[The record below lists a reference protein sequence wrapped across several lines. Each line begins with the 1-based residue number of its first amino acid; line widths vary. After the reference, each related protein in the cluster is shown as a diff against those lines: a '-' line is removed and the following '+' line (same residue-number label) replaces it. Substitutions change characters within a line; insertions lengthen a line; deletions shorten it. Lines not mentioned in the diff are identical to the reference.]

1 MTTEI
6 LSYVV
11 LPSGALVA
19 ILATWGFLALL
30 MGLLHKRRKGA
41 EGPMGALSAAELAGA
56 VPAVSPAIDQA
67 DLQVRRGLAFVIATP
82 LVTLAAYALGLFAN
96 LLDDNGYARFGLGAV
111 GLILWALAF
120 IVYKGARGRRHEAQW
135 HAAAMATVAQA
146 VAPLAERGHR
156 VFNDFRA
163 ENIAIDYL
171 IVGPKGVF
179 ALQRLIQPTGGPSGP
194 DSEPVVTYNGRA
206 LFYPHGRE
214 HSVLDH
220 AHEQAERFSE
230 WLSQGLETPISA
242 RAILALPGWR
252 VKRISADGISVIN
265 PTQLE
270 ALFQYIKPRPISTG
284 EMQTIIARIQDHYA
298 AGWRAP
304 NPQSVSQP
312 A

>member
-1 MTTEI
+1 MTTELLTSLI
-6 LSYVV
+6 
-11 LPSGALVA
+11 LPSGTLAA
-19 ILATWGFLALL
+19 ILASWGFLALM
-30 MGLLHKRRKGA
+30 MGLLHKRKGA
-41 EGPMGALSAAELAGA
+41 ESPGGALSVADLSGSA
-56 VPAVSPAIDQA
+56 PSSPTIDQA

-82 LVTLAAYALGLFAN
+82 LVALAAYALGLLAN
-96 LLDDNGYARFGLGAV
+96 LLDDDGYVLFGLGAV
-111 GLILWALAF
+111 GIILWALAF
-120 IVYKGARGRRHEAQW
+120 IIYKGARARRREAQW
-135 HAAAMATVAQA
+135 RDAAMATVAQA
-146 VAPLAERGHR
+146 VAPLAERGHM
-156 VFNDFRA
+156 VFKDFRA
-163 ENIAIDYL
+163 ENISIDYL

-179 ALQRLIQPTGGPSGP
+179 ALQRLIQPTGGQAGP

-214 HSVLDH
+214 HLVLDQ

-284 EMQTIIARIQDHYA
+284 EMETIIARIQAHYA